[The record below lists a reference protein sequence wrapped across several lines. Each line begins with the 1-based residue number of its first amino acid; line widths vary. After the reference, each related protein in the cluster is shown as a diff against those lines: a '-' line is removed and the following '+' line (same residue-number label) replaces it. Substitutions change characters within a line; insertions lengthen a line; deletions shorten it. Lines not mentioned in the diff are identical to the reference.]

1 MFVLGSILS
10 EHKYPLKREQQVLK
24 YIWKVKYQCSKVI
37 THYWTVTTQPLV
49 PPIYHLG
56 GCRALLGGCAQIALP
71 HARYTF
77 VLKWC
82 LWRSLKLQ
90 HYLLQQN
97 LLCKI
102 CSFHLISFIETPN
115 NHTKIYYGE
124 YKNTIC
130 YILKKKATEIFKV
143 FSF

>member
-10 EHKYPLKREQQVLK
+10 EQNYPLKREQQVLK

-82 LWRSLKLQ
+82 LWRSLQLQ
-90 HYLLQQN
+90 HYLDERLVSD
-97 LLCKI
+97 LPLS
-102 CSFHLISFIETPN
+102 CSFCLIFVENKPLQCLIT
-115 NHTKIYYGE
+115 
-124 YKNTIC
+124 
-130 YILKKKATEIFKV
+130 
-143 FSF
+143 